1 MTAPPPGGLAAWS
14 LHHPIGVITLA
25 VALTVIGL
33 LSLNRLSVDL
43 LPRLIYPEI
52 RVRVSDPGVPASVME
67 ERVTRILEEQLAL
80 TEGAINI
87 QSTTSVGTS
96 SLDVSFSYGHD
107 IDRALRDASTRL
119 DRARR
124 LLPDTVDQPSI
135 IKRDPAQLPVVEL
148 VVSQPNLDPI
158 ALRTWAEFELAPWF
172 INLPG
177 VGAVEVGGGL
187 VREIRLEPDPERLRA
202 LGWDLPLLQTRLER
216 LQRPPSGGNLRL
228 EADTIGVRS
237 LSRVDD
243 PDALAQLPLD
253 ARHTLGD
260 VARILDTTP
269 AAQLRVRLNGKT
281 AVRLSIQKQPQA
293 NTIAVADAVGAQLDW
308 LRQQGMLP
316 ADAELAAVN
325 DQAIFVRQAL
335 AQARDAALSGAL
347 LAMLTV
353 WVFLGDW
360 RRTLIIGTSIPLAL
374 LLTLNVLDLLGIS
387 LNLMTLGGLALG
399 VGMVVD
405 NSIVMLENLSRAT
418 RDQLAPAAHEVT
430 SALIAATTTNLA
442 ALVPF
447 FLLGGLAGLLF
458 TELLI
463 TLSVSLAVSLLVA
476 LSLTPALARY
486 LPARTAPSPGWQRAL
501 GAGYAWLL
509 EGILQ
514 RLWLSLLILGGL
526 LAALGAGGH
535 YFLTTSGEF
544 LPRIDNGQVNLRLTL
559 EPNTPLTLTDA
570 TLRAVE
576 AVLCTQPEVQSCY
589 AQVGGTSFGRVQ
601 LVQNHQASLSI
612 QLVPPYHSQQ
622 WTERMRT
629 ELKRQIQIPGL
640 KLNLTPAGIRGLRI
654 SQGDGEINIR
664 IQGPDLNQ
672 LQRLGAEVTQ
682 RLKTIEGLRNLEHS
696 LQDRRQEIVLD
707 LDRPRLAA
715 LGLDA
720 ADIAQ
725 MLQVA
730 LEGQELGD
738 LIIAD
743 RAVPLR
749 LQLPANTPLHELSL
763 RTQAGTLLPLDA
775 VAQIRLAAVPAEIT
789 RERQNRI
796 VEIRAERSPELG
808 LAQAQQAVEAVLA
821 ELDLPQGYVWYDAG
835 EARSLREGRQLGGI
849 LVALALLLVFTVM
862 AVQYETLRAPVIIL
876 LSVPFALTGV
886 WLGLL
891 YSATPLSMPVWLGVI
906 MLIGIVVNNAILLV
920 EFAEAA
926 RHDGVPRQQ
935 AILQAARL
943 RLRPILMTTL
953 TTILG
958 MLPLALGLGTGAE
971 LLQPLALALV
981 SGMSYA
987 LGSSLLVTPIT
998 YRLLAAR

>member
-1 MTAPPPGGLAAWS
+1 MSRRRPGGLAAWS
-14 LHHPIGVITLA
+14 LLHPVGVITLA
-25 VALTVIGL
+25 ITLTAIGL
-33 LSLNRLSVDL
+33 LSANRLNVDL

-87 QSTTSVGTS
+87 QSTTSTGTS
-96 SLDVSFSYGHD
+96 SLDVSFSYGYD

-124 LLPDTVDQPSI
+124 LLPDTVEQPSI
-135 IKRDPAQLPVVEL
+135 IKRDPSQLPVMEL
-148 VVSQPNLDPI
+148 VVNRPDLDPV

-187 VREIRLEPDPERLRA
+187 VREVRIEPDPEKLRA
-202 LGWDLPLLQTRLER
+202 LGWDLAALHTQLTA

-228 EADTIGVRS
+228 AADTLGVRS
-237 LSRVDD
+237 LSRVDNPTD
-243 PDALAQLPLD
+243 LAQLPLD
-253 ARHTLGD
+253 GQHTLGD

-269 AAQLRVRLNGKT
+269 AAQLRVRLNGHT

-293 NTIAVADAVGAQLDW
+293 NTIAVADAVTTQLDW
-308 LRQQGMLP
+308 LRQQQVLP
-316 ADAELAAVN
+316 QQTEVATVN

-335 AQARDAALSGAL
+335 AQAQNAALSGAL

-374 LLTLNVLDLLGIS
+374 LLTLNSLDLAGIS

-405 NSIVMLENLSRAT
+405 NSIVMLENLSKAARN
-418 RDQLAPAAHEVT
+418 QLAHAAHEVT

-442 ALVPF
+442 ALAPF

-458 TELLI
+458 TELLV
-463 TLSVSLAVSLLVA
+463 TLSVSLAISLLVA
-476 LSLTPALARY
+476 LTLTPALARY
-486 LPARTAPSPGWQRAL
+486 LPETHTHLPRWQQAL
-501 GAGYAWLL
+501 GQGYGWLL
-509 EGILQ
+509 DGLL
-514 RLWLSLLILGGL
+514 RRTWLSLLVLMGL
-526 LAALGAGGH
+526 LAALLVGIQ
-535 YFLTTSGEF
+535 YFLVGTGEF
-544 LPRIDNGQVNLRLTL
+544 LPKIDNGQAQLSLTA
-559 EPNTPLTLTDA
+559 EPNTPLAQTDSY
-570 TLRAVE
+570 LRQIE
-576 AVLCTQPEVQSCY
+576 ARLCQRPEVQSCY

-601 LVQNHQASLSI
+601 LVQNHRASLSI
-612 QLVPPYHSQQ
+612 QLAPPYQTPQWVEKMRAELQQ
-622 WTERMRT
+622 QF
-629 ELKRQIQIPGL
+629 KIPGL
-640 KLNLTPAGIRGLRI
+640 KLRLNQSGIRGLRI
-654 SQGDGEINIR
+654 SQGDSEINLR
-664 IQGPDLNQ
+664 IQGADLYQ
-672 LQRLGAEVTQ
+672 LQQLGAEVSQ
-682 RLKTIEGLRNLEHS
+682 RLKGVEGLRNVDYS
-696 LQDRRQEIVLD
+696 LSERRQEIVLE
-707 LDRPRLAA
+707 LDRPRLAT

-720 ADIAQ
+720 ADLAQ
-725 MLQVA
+725 ALQIA
-730 LEGQELGD
+730 LEGQTLSD

-743 RAVPLR
+743 RAVTLR
-749 LQLPANTPLHELSL
+749 LQLPAQTPLDTLPL
-763 RTQAGTLLPLDA
+763 RTPAGTLLPLSE
-775 VAQIRLAAVPAEIT
+775 VAQARLAAVPAEIT

-796 VEIRAERSPELG
+796 VEISAERSPELN
-808 LAQAQQAVEAVLA
+808 LAQTQQAVTTALA
-821 ELDLPQGYVWYDAG
+821 TLKLPPGYVLYDAG
-835 EARSLREGRQLGGI
+835 EAQALREGQQLGGI
-849 LVALALLLVFTVM
+849 LVGLALLLVFTVM
-862 AVQYETLRAPVIIL
+862 AVQYEALRAPVIIL

-891 YSATPLSMPVWLGVI
+891 ATETPISMPVWLGVI

-920 EFAEAA
+920 EFAQAA
-926 RHDGVPRQQ
+926 RHAGTSKHE
-935 AILQAARL
+935 AIVQAARL

-958 MLPLALGLGTGAE
+958 MLPLALGLGAGAE
-971 LLQPLALALV
+971 LLQPLAIALV
-981 SGMSYA
+981 SGMTYA

-998 YRLLAAR
+998 YRLLAR